1 MSRISRYR
9 LMSGS
14 EWMTSAAT
22 AATMATL
29 TSVLSIP

>member
-14 EWMTSAAT
+14 DSMITAAT
-22 AATMATL
+22 AATTANF